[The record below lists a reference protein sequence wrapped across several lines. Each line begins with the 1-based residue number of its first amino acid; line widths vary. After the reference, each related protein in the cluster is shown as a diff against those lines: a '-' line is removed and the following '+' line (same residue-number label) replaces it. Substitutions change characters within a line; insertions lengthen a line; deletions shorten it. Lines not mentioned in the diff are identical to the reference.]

1 MQSSIFGITL
11 ADANDI
17 RTHCCRRTKSMST
30 PNIQRPAEMAK
41 AYEAQQVEQR
51 LYDWWESCDFFKPN
65 DDSNRKPFTLSMPPP
80 NVTGELHMGHAMF
93 VTIEDVIVRW
103 HRMLGEPTLW
113 LPGTDHA
120 GLA

>member
-1 MQSSIFGITL
+1 MMMTTS
-11 ADANDI
+11 
-17 RTHCCRRTKSMST
+17 K
-30 PNIQRPAEMAK
+30 IQRPAEMAK
-41 AYEAQQVEQR
+41 AYEPQQVEQR
-51 LYDWWESCDFFKPN
+51 LYDWWERSGFFSPAG
-65 DDSNRKPFTLSMPPP
+65 DSDCKPFVLSMPPP

-120 GLA
+120 GIATQMQVERMLEREGTSRKA

>member
-1 MQSSIFGITL
+1 
-11 ADANDI
+11 
-17 RTHCCRRTKSMST
+17 
-30 PNIQRPAEMAK
+30 MAK

-51 LYDWWESCDFFKPN
+51 LYDWWEQQGFFTPQI
-65 DDSNRKPFTLSMPPP
+65 DPGRPPFALSMPPA
-80 NVTGELHMGHAMF
+80 NVTGHLQMGHAMF

-120 GLA
+120 GIATQTQVERLLRGEGTSRQEVGREGVLRRHW